1 MYDIIIVGAGP
12 AGLTSAIY
20 GVRGGRSVLMIEK
33 LSYGG
38 QIINT
43 PEVENYPGIGIVS
56 GFQLASDMYE
66 QATKLGAE
74 MAFGEVVSLEKN
86 ADGIF
91 KIAIDGGEEFEAKS
105 VILATGVKSRPLG
118 IDREEELT
126 GMGVSYCA
134 TCDGAFFRGKDVAI
148 MGGGNTALEDA
159 EYMSTIANK
168 VYLVH
173 RRDKFRGDQVTVDR
187 LSKKENVEFILNSV
201 PKELKGSPKLETL
214 VIENTE
220 NGELREL
227 EVQGVF
233 VAYGHIAQNA
243 AFDKLTELDKAGF
256 FASAEDC
263 MTKTEG
269 IFVAGDCRS
278 KARRQ
283 LVTATSDGA
292 TAAMNA
298 IDYLNA
304 QE

>member
-43 PEVENYPGIGIVS
+43 PEVENYPGTGIVS

-74 MAFGEVVSLEKN
+74 MAFGEVVALEKN

-91 KIAIDGGEEFEAKS
+91 KIATDGGEEFEAKS

-118 IDREEELT
+118 ID
-126 GMGVSYCA
+126 
-134 TCDGAFFRGKDVAI
+134 
-148 MGGGNTALEDA
+148 GNTALEDA

-227 EVQGVF
+227 EVQGIF

-304 QE
+304 HE

>member
-20 GVRGGRSVLMIEK
+20 GVRGGRNVLMIEK

-43 PEVENYPGIGIVS
+43 PEVENYPGTGIVS

-74 MAFGEVVSLEKN
+74 MAFGEVVALEKN

-91 KIAIDGGEEFEAKS
+91 KIATDGGEEFEAKS

-187 LSKKENVEFILNSV
+187 LSKK
-201 PKELKGSPKLETL
+201 
-214 VIENTE
+214 
-220 NGELREL
+220 
-227 EVQGVF
+227 
-233 VAYGHIAQNA
+233 
-243 AFDKLTELDKAGF
+243 
-256 FASAEDC
+256 
-263 MTKTEG
+263 
-269 IFVAGDCRS
+269 
-278 KARRQ
+278 
-283 LVTATSDGA
+283 
-292 TAAMNA
+292 
-298 IDYLNA
+298 
-304 QE
+304 